1 MSGANVGKP
10 KIKVMDLKPNMN
22 NVSLTARVIKVEQP
36 KTINTRSG
44 TRTISEVVIGDDS
57 GKVKLTLWG
66 KAIAGKVKEGDVV
79 EIKNAWTTVFKGS
92 VQLNV
97 GGEGNIVEIQSND
110 IPDAASIPDNYP
122 KVPEGF
128 KPEFRNARRLRRPFR
143 KSGSFRREQKNSEE
157 EEDFGG

>member
-1 MSGANVGKP
+1 MSGSNVGKP

-22 NVSLTARVIKVEQP
+22 NVSLVARVIKVEQP

-44 TRTISEVVIGDDS
+44 IRTISEVVVGDDS

-97 GGEGNIVEIQSND
+97 GGEGNIVESQSGEVPEVD
-110 IPDAASIPDNYP
+110 SIPDNYP
-122 KVPEGF
+122 KAPEGF
-128 KPEFRNARRLRRPFR
+128 KPEFRGARRPRRPFR
-143 KSGSFRREQKNSEE
+143 RGGFRREQSSEEGE